1 MKIFLVLLLVGCATA
16 ALHDVLEKAVEDA
29 VNSFREALEQT
40 QPLHEALG
48 IEENEFVTRLQSD
61 VRDELIK
68 HIEKLFRDALKKIDE
83 AVRNGKTVN
92 KEAYEKLKNLK
103 ESLKDLDVT
112 EHEIEGFKKQVS
124 LVLQRILEQMGIFD
138 KRSVEEDPM
147 ESMLGDLSFRDFF
160 LKIKNMILEK
170 MDVSALKKGLAK
182 AIRQASQSLCHWLT
196 SKGEEKLN
204 NFFDRVLEK
213 DEEGESKRAVSDLY
227 EQLKDYFDNL
237 QVDFK
242 EKFAKFGEWVK
253 HLVETGMEKSKNK
266 VENVRNVARERKGT
280 LFLEMDCKLYFA
292 EVSLHCSFVCYNS

>member
-1 MKIFLVLLLVGCATA
+1 MDFLPWKR
-16 ALHDVLEKAVEDA
+16 HDEDLPCVIAPLEKVVEDA
-29 VNSFREALEQT
+29 VDSFREALEQT

-68 HIEKLFRDALKKIDE
+68 HIEKLFREALKKIDE
-83 AVRNGKTVN
+83 AVKNGKTVN

-103 ESLKDLDVT
+103 ETLKDLDVT
-112 EHEIEGFKKQVS
+112 ENEIEGFKKQVS
-124 LVLQRILEQMGIFD
+124 QVLRDILKKMGIFD

-147 ESMLGDLSFRDFF
+147 DSMLGDLSFRDFF

-182 AIRQASQSLCHWLT
+182 AIRQASQGLCNWLT
-196 SKGEEKLN
+196 NKGEEKLN
-204 NFFDRVLEK
+204 NFFDRILEK
-213 DEEGESKRAVSDLY
+213 NDEGESKRAVFDMY

-242 EKFAKFGEWVK
+242 EKFARFGEWVK
-253 HLVETGMEKSKNK
+253 HLVDTGMEKSKNK
-266 VENVRNVARERKGT
+266 IENVRNVAREIV
-280 LFLEMDCKLYFA
+280 DI
-292 EVSLHCSFVCYNS
+292 